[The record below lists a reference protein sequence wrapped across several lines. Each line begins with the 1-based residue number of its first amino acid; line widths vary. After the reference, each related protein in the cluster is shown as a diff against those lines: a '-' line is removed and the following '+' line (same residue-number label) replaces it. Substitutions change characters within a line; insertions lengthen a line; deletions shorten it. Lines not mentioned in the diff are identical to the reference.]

1 MKLQASVKVDQ
12 MTKKLENLQEEY
24 YDKSRYVCVFY
35 FVIKVSKEKLKFLC
49 RLNIK
54 QYENTQIKNN
64 RNSLDI
70 EKLSSLDLQSI
81 LEFP

>member
-35 FVIKVSKEKLKFLC
+35 FVIKVSKEKLKFFV
-49 RLNIK
+49 
-54 QYENTQIKNN
+54 
-64 RNSLDI
+64 D
-70 EKLSSLDLQSI
+70 
-81 LEFP
+81 